1 MRGRIGISTVM
12 MVLALL
18 AGVVSAWAG
27 SGSQSE
33 EGEQSGRMESG
44 SRLSDVPLPLQVED
58 VPYRPTLLLELGEP
72 FLGTGPFGPEI
83 ELPTGA
89 VWRPSLWV
97 FGTHRMAVQTFDN
110 GADTPMS
117 EWAHRLDLFANLK
130 LSASERLLIG
140 LRPLDRDNRFT
151 GVSVEPDGDFQ
162 DEFNAV
168 VRTLFFE
175 GDAGEIFPN
184 LDREDTGMFDIG
196 FSVGRQAVL
205 FQDGILIDSGG
216 LGNPDAVSLVRN
228 NLQLPGTSNVR
239 ISVFYAW
246 DNVYRDDNQLDP
258 DARLFGLFT
267 ETDFSFTTVD
277 LDLVYIEAGQDTGDA
292 FFAGLRGVQRIGPFN
307 TTFTLNTSLPTN
319 RETSETSRGT
329 LIFNE
334 ISWTPSHT
342 QNFLYLNTFWGI
354 GEFSSAI
361 RGPATG
367 GPLGR
372 TGILFAAVGLGRY
385 GAALGNRADNA
396 VGGSL
401 GYQMFFK
408 RTRQQLIVEL
418 GGRKHTNNRV
428 VDGDAFAAGLRYQ
441 QAVGQHFVVQV
452 DTFGAVR
459 EERDPAYGVRLEW
472 LTKF

>member
-151 GVSVEPDGDFQ
+151 GVSVR
-162 DEFNAV
+162 A
-168 VRTLFFE
+168 RW
-175 GDAGEIFPN
+175 
-184 LDREDTGMFDIG
+184 R
-196 FSVGRQAVL
+196 FSGR
-205 FQDGILIDSGG
+205 
-216 LGNPDAVSLVRN
+216 
-228 NLQLPGTSNVR
+228 
-239 ISVFYAW
+239 
-246 DNVYRDDNQLDP
+246 
-258 DARLFGLFT
+258 
-267 ETDFSFTTVD
+267 
-277 LDLVYIEAGQDTGDA
+277 
-292 FFAGLRGVQRIGPFN
+292 VQR
-307 TTFTLNTSLPTN
+307 
-319 RETSETSRGT
+319 
-329 LIFNE
+329 
-334 ISWTPSHT
+334 
-342 QNFLYLNTFWGI
+342 
-354 GEFSSAI
+354 
-361 RGPATG
+361 
-367 GPLGR
+367 GR
-372 TGILFAAVGLGRY
+372 P
-385 GAALGNRADNA
+385 
-396 VGGSL
+396 
-401 GYQMFFK
+401 
-408 RTRQQLIVEL
+408 
-418 GGRKHTNNRV
+418 
-428 VDGDAFAAGLRYQ
+428 
-441 QAVGQHFVVQV
+441 
-452 DTFGAVR
+452 
-459 EERDPAYGVRLEW
+459 DPVL
-472 LTKF
+472 

>member
-1 MRGRIGISTVM
+1 MRMRVGMFGGM
-12 MVLALL
+12 ALALWF
-18 AGVVSAWAG
+18 GCSPAWAS

-33 EGEQSGRMESG
+33 EGAQAKRMESG

-58 VPYRPTLLLELGEP
+58 VPHRPSLLVELGEP

-97 FGTHRMAVQTFDN
+97 FGTHRMAVQTAGD
-110 GADTPMS
+110 GATRVS

-140 LRPLDRDNRFT
+140 LRPLDRENRFT
-151 GVSVEPDGDFQ
+151 SVSFEPDGDFQ

-175 GDAGEIFPN
+175 GDVGEMFPT
-184 LDREDTGMFDIG
+184 LDVEDTSMLDMG
-196 FSVGRQAVL
+196 FSIGRQAVL
-205 FQDGILIDSGG
+205 FQDGILINSGG

-246 DNVYRDDNQLDP
+246 DNVYRDDNRLDQ
-258 DARLFGLFT
+258 DAQLFGLFT

-277 LDLVYIEAGQDTGDA
+277 LDLVYLEGGEDTGDA
-292 FFAGLRGVQRIGPFN
+292 WFAGLRGVQRIGPFN
-307 TTFTLNTSLPTN
+307 TTLTLNASFPTK
-319 RETSETSRGT
+319 RETSQTSRGT

-342 QNFLYLNTFWGI
+342 QDFLYLNTFWGI

-396 VGGSL
+396 AGGSL
-401 GYQMFFK
+401 GYQMFFN
-408 RTRQQLIVEL
+408 RTRKQLIVEL
-418 GGRKHTNNRV
+418 GGRKNTNNRV
-428 VDGDAFAAGLRYQ
+428 VDGDAVAAGLRYQ
-441 QAVGQHFVVQV
+441 QAIGQHFIARV
-452 DTFGAVR
+452 DAFGAVQ
-459 EERDPAYGVRLEW
+459 EERDPAYGARLEW

>member
-1 MRGRIGISTVM
+1 MKLRVGLSAGMALAVLIGLSP
-12 MVLALL
+12 
-18 AGVVSAWAG
+18 AWAD
-27 SGSQSE
+27 SGSQ
-33 EGEQSGRMESG
+33 GEAGERSQEMESG
-44 SRLSDVPLPLQVED
+44 SRLSNFPIPLQVND
-58 VPYRPTLLLELGEP
+58 VPDRPTLLLELGEP
-72 FLGTGPFGPEI
+72 FLGTGPLGPEV

-97 FGTHRMAVQTFDN
+97 FGTHRMAVQTFDD
-110 GADTPMS
+110 GAIRTS

-130 LSASERLLIG
+130 LSASDRILVG

-151 GVSVEPDGDFQ
+151 NVSFEPDGDFQ

-175 GDAGEIFPN
+175 ADMGEMFPN
-184 LDREDTGMFDIG
+184 LDVEDTGMFDIG
-196 FSVGRQAVL
+196 FSIGRQAVL
-205 FQDGILIDSGG
+205 FQDGILINSGG

-246 DNVYRDDNQLDP
+246 DNVYRDDNQLDQ
-258 DARLFGLFT
+258 DAQLFGLFT
-267 ETDFSFTTVD
+267 ETDFPGTTID

-307 TTFTLNTSLPTN
+307 TTLTLNTSLPTN
-319 RETSETSRGT
+319 RETPQTSRGT
-329 LIFNE
+329 LLFNE
-334 ISWTPSHT
+334 ISWTPPHT
-342 QNFLYLNTFWGI
+342 RDFLYLNAFWGI

-361 RGPATG
+361 RGPVTG

-372 TGILFAAVGLGRY
+372 TGILFDAVELGRY

-396 VGGSL
+396 AGGSL
-401 GYQMFFK
+401 GYQKFFDQ
-408 RTRQQLIVEL
+408 TRKQLIVEL
-418 GGRKHTNNRV
+418 GSRKHTNNRV
-428 VDGDAFAAGLRYQ
+428 NNSGAVAAGLRYQ

-452 DTFGAVR
+452 DAFGAVQ
-459 EERDPAYGVRLEW
+459 EERDPAYGARLEW

>member
-1 MRGRIGISTVM
+1 MSAGM
-12 MVLALL
+12 ALALL
-18 AGVVSAWAG
+18 IGCSPAWAG
-27 SGSQSE
+27 SGSQGE
-33 EGEQSGRMESG
+33 EGEQAEEMESG
-44 SRLSDVPLPLQVED
+44 SRLSDIPIPLQVED
-58 VPYRPTLLLELGEP
+58 VPYRPSLLLELGEP
-72 FLGTGPFGPEI
+72 FLGAGPLGPEI

-97 FGTHRMAVQTFDN
+97 FGTHRMAVQTIDD
-110 GADTPMS
+110 GATRMS

-140 LRPLDRDNRFT
+140 LRPLDRENRFAS
-151 GVSVEPDGDFQ
+151 VSFEPGGDFQ

-175 GDAGEIFPN
+175 GDVGEMFPN
-184 LDREDTGMFDIG
+184 LDVMDAGMLDIG

-205 FQDGILIDSGG
+205 FQDGILINSGG

-246 DNVYRDDNQLDP
+246 DNVYRDDNRLDP
-258 DARLFGLFT
+258 DAQLFGLFT

-277 LDLVYIEAGQDTGDA
+277 LDLVYLEAGDDTGDA
-292 FFAGLRGVQRIGPFN
+292 VFAGLRGVQRIGPFN
-307 TTFTLNTSLPTN
+307 TTFTLNASLPTN
-319 RETSETSRGT
+319 RETPQTSRGT
-329 LIFNE
+329 LLFNE
-334 ISWTPSHT
+334 ISWTPPHT
-342 QNFLYLNTFWGI
+342 QDFLYLNTFWGI

-361 RGPATG
+361 RGPETG

-396 VGGSL
+396 AGGSL
-401 GYQMFFK
+401 GYQMFFN

-418 GGRKHTNNRV
+418 GGRKNTNNRV
-428 VDGDAFAAGLRYQ
+428 DNSGAYAAGLRYQ
-441 QAVGQHFVVQV
+441 QAIGQHYIVRV
-452 DTFGAVR
+452 DAFGAVQ
-459 EERDPAYGVRLEW
+459 EERDPAYGARLEW

>member
-12 MVLALL
+12 MALAL
-18 AGVVSAWAG
+18 VVGCFPAWAS

-33 EGEQSGRMESG
+33 EGEESKRMESA
-44 SRLSDVPLPLQVED
+44 SRLSDIPLPLQVED
-58 VPYRPTLLLELGEP
+58 VPDRPTLLLELGEP
-72 FLGTGPFGPEI
+72 FLGTGPFGPEV

-97 FGTHRMAVQTFDN
+97 FGTHRMAAQTFDD
-110 GADTPMS
+110 GATRVS
-117 EWAHRLDLFANLK
+117 EWANRLDLFANLK

-151 GVSVEPDGDFQ
+151 GVSFEPDGDFQ

-175 GDAGEIFPN
+175 GDVGEMFPN
-184 LDREDTGMFDIG
+184 LDRGDTGMFDIG

-205 FQDGILIDSGG
+205 FQDGIMINSGG

-246 DNVYRDDNQLDP
+246 DNVYRDDNRLDR
-258 DARLFGLFT
+258 DAQLFGLFT
-267 ETDFSFTTVD
+267 ETDFSATTID
-277 LDLVYIEAGQDTGDA
+277 LDLVYIEAGDDTGDA
-292 FFAGLRGVQRIGPFN
+292 WFAGLRGVQRIGPFN
-307 TTFTLNTSLPTN
+307 TTITLNTSLPME
-319 RETSETSRGT
+319 RETPQTSRGT
-329 LIFNE
+329 LWFNE
-334 ISWTPSHT
+334 ISWTPLRT
-342 QNFLYLNTFWGI
+342 RDFLYLNAFWGI

-385 GAALGNRADNA
+385 GAALGNQADNA
-396 VGGSL
+396 AGGSL
-401 GYQMFFK
+401 GYQKFFD
-408 RTRQQLIVEL
+408 RTRRQLIVEL
-418 GGRKHTNNRV
+418 GGRRNTNDRT
-428 VDGDAFAAGLRYQ
+428 DQSGAFATGLRYQ
-441 QAVGQHFVVQV
+441 QAVGQHYIARV
-452 DTFGAVR
+452 DAFGAVQ
-459 EERDPAYGVRLEW
+459 EGRDPAYGARLEW

>member
-1 MRGRIGISTVM
+1 MRVRVGISTGAM
-12 MVLALL
+12 MALALL
-18 AGVVSAWAG
+18 IGFLPAWAG
-27 SGSQSE
+27 SGSPG
-33 EGEQSGRMESG
+33 EGGEGSQEMESA
-44 SRLSDVPLPLQVED
+44 SRLSDIPLPLQVEE
-58 VPYRPTLLLELGEP
+58 VPDRPSLLLELGEP
-72 FLGTGPFGPEI
+72 FLGTGPFGPEV

-97 FGTHRMAVQTFDN
+97 FGTHRMAVQTVDS
-110 GADTPMS
+110 GATRVS

-130 LSASERLLIG
+130 LSASDRLLIG
-140 LRPLDRDNRFT
+140 LRPLDRENRFT
-151 GVSVEPDGDFQ
+151 NVSFEPAGDFQ

-175 GDAGEIFPN
+175 GDVGEMFSN
-184 LDREDTGMFDIG
+184 LDVGDTRMLDIG

-205 FQDGILIDSGG
+205 FQDGILINSGG

-246 DNVYRDDNQLDP
+246 DNVYRDDNRLDR
-258 DARLFGLFT
+258 DAQLFGLFT
-267 ETDFSFTTVD
+267 ETDFPSTTID
-277 LDLVYIEAGQDTGDA
+277 LDLVYIEAGEDTGDA
-292 FFAGLRGVQRIGPFN
+292 LFAGFRGVQRIGPFN
-307 TTFTLNTSLPTN
+307 TTLTLNASLPTE
-319 RETSETSRGT
+319 RETPQTSRGT
-329 LIFNE
+329 LLFNE
-334 ISWTPSHT
+334 ISWTPPHT
-342 QNFLYLNTFWGI
+342 EDFLYLNAFWGI

-401 GYQMFFK
+401 GYQKVFD
-408 RTRQQLIVEL
+408 RTRKQLIVEL
-418 GGRKHTNNRV
+418 GGRKHTNDQ
-428 VDGDAFAAGLRYQ
+428 VDKSGAVAAGLRYQ
-441 QAVGQHFVVQV
+441 QAIGQHYIARV
-452 DTFGAVR
+452 DAFGAVQ
-459 EERDPAYGVRLEW
+459 EGRDPAYGARLEW

>member
-1 MRGRIGISTVM
+1 MKVRVGLSAVM
-12 MVLALL
+12 MVLALF
-18 AGVVSAWAG
+18 VDCFPAWAG
-27 SGSQSE
+27 PGSRG
-33 EGEQSGRMESG
+33 EGGPHAKQMESV
-44 SRLSDVPLPLQVED
+44 SRLSDIPLPLQVDD
-58 VPYRPTLLLELGEP
+58 VPYRPSLLLELGEP
-72 FLGTGPFGPEI
+72 FLGAGPFGPEI

-97 FGTHRMAVQTFDN
+97 FGTHRMAVQTFDDD
-110 GADTPMS
+110 DTRMS

-140 LRPLDRDNRFT
+140 LRPLDRENRFT
-151 GVSVEPDGDFQ
+151 GLSFEPDGDFQ

-168 VRTLFFE
+168 VRTLFLE
-175 GDAGEIFPN
+175 GDLGEIVPN

-216 LGNPDAVSLVRN
+216 LGNPDAVSLIRN

-246 DNVYRDDNQLDP
+246 DNVYRDDNQLDR
-258 DARLFGLFT
+258 DAQLFGLFT

-277 LDLVYIEAGQDTGDA
+277 LDLVYVESGQDTGDA
-292 FFAGLRGVQRIGPFN
+292 MFAGLRGVQRIGPFN
-307 TTFTLNTSLPTN
+307 TTITLNTSLPME
-319 RETSETSRGT
+319 RETLQTSRGT

-334 ISWTPSHT
+334 ISWTPPHT
-342 QNFLYLNTFWGI
+342 KDFLYLNTFWGI

-396 VGGSL
+396 AGGSL
-401 GYQMFFK
+401 GYQKFLD
-408 RTRQQLIVEL
+408 RTRKQLIVEL
-418 GGRKHTNNRV
+418 GGRKNTNNRE
-428 VDGDAFAAGLRYQ
+428 DNSGAFAAGLRYQ
-441 QAVGQHFVVQV
+441 QAIGQHYVARV
-452 DTFGAVR
+452 DAFGAVR
-459 EERDPAYGVRLEW
+459 EGRDPAYGARLEW

>member
-1 MRGRIGISTVM
+1 MRERIGISALMTA
-12 MVLALL
+12 LALL
-18 AGVVSAWAG
+18 VGCTQAWAA
-27 SGSQSE
+27 SGGRG
-33 EGEQSGRMESG
+33 EGEPQAKEMESV
-44 SRLSDVPLPLQVED
+44 SRLSDIPLPLQVED
-58 VPYRPTLLLELGEP
+58 VPERPSLLLELGEP

-83 ELPTGA
+83 DLPTGA

-97 FGTHRMAVQTFDN
+97 FGTHRMAVQTIDG
-110 GADTPMS
+110 GATDVS

-140 LRPLDRDNRFT
+140 LRPLDRENRFT
-151 GVSVEPDGDFQ
+151 GVSFEPDGDFQ

-175 GDAGEIFPN
+175 GDLGEIFPT
-184 LDREDTGMFDIG
+184 LDREDTGMMDIG

-205 FQDGILIDSGG
+205 FQDGILINSGG

-246 DNVYRDDNQLDP
+246 DNVYRDDNRLDR

-267 ETDFSFTTVD
+267 ETDFPVTTVD
-277 LDLVYIEAGQDTGDA
+277 LDLVYLQAGDDTGDA
-292 FFAGLRGVQRIGPFN
+292 WFAGLRGVQRIGPFN
-307 TTFTLNTSLPTN
+307 TTVTLNTSFPAK
-319 RETSETSRGT
+319 RETPQTSRGT

-334 ISWTPSHT
+334 MSWTPPHT
-342 QNFLYLNTFWGI
+342 KDFLYLNTFLGI

-396 VGGSL
+396 AGGSL
-401 GYQMFFK
+401 GYQKFLD
-408 RTRQQLIVEL
+408 RTRKQLIVEL
-418 GGRKHTNNRV
+418 GGRKSTNDRV
-428 VDGDAFAAGLRYQ
+428 DNNDAVAAGLRYQ
-441 QAVGQHFVVQV
+441 QAIGRHYIARV
-452 DTFGAVR
+452 DAFGAVR
-459 EERDPAYGVRLEW
+459 EGRDPAYGARLEW

>member
-1 MRGRIGISTVM
+1 MKVGVSAGMALTVLIG
-12 MVLALL
+12 
-18 AGVVSAWAG
+18 VSPAWAG
-27 SGSQSE
+27 SWSQSE
-33 EGEQSGRMESG
+33 AGERFQEMESG
-44 SRLSDVPLPLQVED
+44 SRLSNIPLPLQVED
-58 VPYRPTLLLELGEP
+58 VPDRPTLLVEVGEP

-97 FGTHRMAVQTFDN
+97 FGTHRMAAQTVDD
-110 GADTPMS
+110 GVTRIS

-151 GVSVEPDGDFQ
+151 GVSFEPDGDGQ

-175 GDAGEIFPN
+175 GDLGEMFPN
-184 LDREDTGMFDIG
+184 LDVEDTGMFDIG
-196 FSVGRQAVL
+196 FSVGRQSVL

-246 DNVYRDDNQLDP
+246 DNVYRDDNRLDG
-258 DARLFGLFT
+258 DAQLFGLFT
-267 ETDFSFTTVD
+267 ETDFSATTVD
-277 LDLVYIEAGQDTGDA
+277 LDVAYIEAGRNTGDA
-292 FFAGLRGVQRIGPFN
+292 FFAGLRGVQRIGAFN
-307 TTFTLNTSLPTN
+307 TTLTLNASLPLD
-319 RETSETSRGT
+319 RETAQTSRGT
-329 LIFNE
+329 LVFSE
-334 ISWTPSHT
+334 ISWTPPRT
-342 QNFLYLNTFWGI
+342 KDFLYLNSFWGI

-385 GAALGNRADNA
+385 GAALGNQADNA
-396 VGGSL
+396 AGGSL
-401 GYQMFFK
+401 GYQKFLD
-408 RTRQQLIVEL
+408 RTRKQLIVEL
-418 GGRKHTNNRV
+418 GGRKSTNDRV
-428 VDGDAFAAGLRYQ
+428 DNSGDFAAGLRYQ
-441 QAVGQHFVVQV
+441 QAIGQHYVARV

-459 EERDPAYGVRLEW
+459 EGRDPAYGARIEW

>member
-1 MRGRIGISTVM
+1 MRMQVGIAGVA
-12 MVLALL
+12 LALL
-18 AGVVSAWAG
+18 IGVSPVWAG
-27 SGSQSE
+27 SSGSQ
-33 EGEQSGRMESG
+33 GEAGERSREMESN
-44 SRLSDVPLPLQVED
+44 SRLSNIPLPLQVED
-58 VPYRPTLLLELGEP
+58 VPDRPTLLLELGEP
-72 FLGTGPFGPEI
+72 FLGTGPLGPEV

-97 FGTHRMAVQTFDN
+97 FGTHRMAVQTFDD
-110 GADTPMS
+110 GDATRMS

-140 LRPLDRDNRFT
+140 LRPLDRENRFT
-151 GVSVEPDGDFQ
+151 NVSFEPDGDFQ

-175 GDAGEIFPN
+175 GDVGEMFPN
-184 LDREDTGMFDIG
+184 FDVEDTGMFDIG
-196 FSVGRQAVL
+196 FSVGRQSVL
-205 FQDGILIDSGG
+205 FQDGILINSGG

-246 DNVYRDDNQLDP
+246 DNVYRDDNRLDR

-267 ETDFSFTTVD
+267 ETDFPVTTID
-277 LDLVYIEAGQDTGDA
+277 LDLVYLQAGDDTGDA
-292 FFAGLRGVQRIGPFN
+292 WFAGLRGVQRIGPFN
-307 TTFTLNTSLPTN
+307 TTFTFNTSLPTN
-319 RETSETSRGT
+319 RETPQTSRGT

-334 ISWTPSHT
+334 ISWTPPHT
-342 QNFLYLNTFWGI
+342 KDFLYLNTFWGI

-396 VGGSL
+396 AGGSL
-401 GYQMFFK
+401 GYQKFFD
-408 RTRQQLIVEL
+408 RTRKQLIVEL
-418 GGRKHTNNRV
+418 GGRKQTNDQVDNREAV
-428 VDGDAFAAGLRYQ
+428 AAGLRYQ
-441 QAVGQHFVVQV
+441 QAVGRHYIARV
-452 DTFGAVR
+452 DAFGAVR
-459 EERDPAYGVRLEW
+459 EGRDPAYGARLEW

>member
-12 MVLALL
+12 MALALL
-18 AGVVSAWAG
+18 VWFPAWAG
-27 SGSQSE
+27 SGSRD
-33 EGEQSGRMESG
+33 EGGSQAKEMESV
-44 SRLSDVPLPLQVED
+44 SRLSDSPLPLQVDD
-58 VPYRPTLLLELGEP
+58 VPDRPSLLVELGEP

-83 ELPTGA
+83 QLPTGA

-97 FGTHRMAVQTFDN
+97 FGTHRMAVQTADD
-110 GADTPMS
+110 GATRVS

-130 LSASERLLIG
+130 LSGSERLLIG
-140 LRPLDRDNRFT
+140 LRPLDRENRFT
-151 GVSVEPDGDFQ
+151 SVSFEPDGDAQ

-184 LDREDTGMFDIG
+184 VDVEDTGMFDIG

-205 FQDGILIDSGG
+205 FQDGILINSGG

-239 ISVFYAW
+239 ISAFYAW
-246 DNVYRDDNQLDP
+246 DNVYRDDNRLDP

-267 ETDFSFTTVD
+267 ETDFSSTTVD
-277 LDLVYIEAGQDTGDA
+277 LDLVYVEAGQDTGDA
-292 FFAGLRGVQRIGPFN
+292 VFAGLRGVQRIGPFN
-307 TTFTLNTSLPTN
+307 TTLTLNASLPIN
-319 RETSETSRGT
+319 RETPQTSRGT

-342 QNFLYLNTFWGI
+342 QDFLYLNTFWGI

-361 RGPATG
+361 RGPETG

-396 VGGSL
+396 AGGSL
-401 GYQMFFK
+401 GYQMFFN

-418 GGRKHTNNRV
+418 GGRKHTNNQV
-428 VDGDAFAAGLRYQ
+428 VDGGAFAAGLRYQ
-441 QAVGQHFVVQV
+441 HAVGRHFVVQV

-459 EERDPAYGVRLEW
+459 EEHDPAYGARLEW

>member
-1 MRGRIGISTVM
+1 MKGRGRLFAVVM
-12 MVLALL
+12 PALALL
-18 AGVVSAWAG
+18 IGFVPVWAEGGRGEAGERSREMKSA
-27 SGSQSE
+27 
-33 EGEQSGRMESG
+33 
-44 SRLSDVPLPLQVED
+44 SRLSDIPLPLQVDD
-58 VPYRPTLLLELGEP
+58 VPERPSLLLELGEP
-72 FLGTGPFGPEI
+72 FLGAGPFGPEI

-97 FGTHRMAVQTFDN
+97 FGTHRMAVQTAGD
-110 GADTPMS
+110 GATRVS

-140 LRPLDRDNRFT
+140 LRPLDRENRFT

-184 LDREDTGMFDIG
+184 LDREDTGVFDIG
-196 FSVGRQAVL
+196 FSVGRQGVL
-205 FQDGILIDSGG
+205 FQDGILINTGG

-239 ISVFYAW
+239 ISAFYAW
-246 DNVYRDDNQLDP
+246 DNVYRDDNRLDP
-258 DARLFGLFT
+258 DARLYGLFT
-267 ETDFSFTTVD
+267 ETDFSFTTID
-277 LDLVYIEAGQDTGDA
+277 LDLVYLEAGQDTGDA
-292 FFAGLRGVQRIGPFN
+292 LFAGFRGVQRIGPFN
-307 TTFTLNTSLPTN
+307 TTFTLNASLPIN
-319 RETSETSRGT
+319 RETPQTSRGT
-329 LIFNE
+329 LVFNE
-334 ISWTPSHT
+334 ISWTPSRT
-342 QNFLYLNTFWGI
+342 QDFLYLNTFWGI

-361 RGPATG
+361 RGPETG

-385 GAALGNRADNA
+385 GAALGNQADNA

-401 GYQMFFK
+401 GYQMFFN

-418 GGRKHTNNRV
+418 GGRTQTHNRV
-428 VDGDAFAAGLRYQ
+428 VAGDAFAAGLRYQ
-441 QAVGQHFVVQV
+441 HAVGRHFVVQV

-459 EERDPAYGVRLEW
+459 EERDPAYGARLEW

>member
-1 MRGRIGISTVM
+1 MRVRVGIFPGM
-12 MVLALL
+12 ALALL
-18 AGVVSAWAG
+18 IGFSPVWAG
-27 SGSQSE
+27 PGSQGE
-33 EGEQSGRMESG
+33 EGEQSRETESG
-44 SRLSDVPLPLQVED
+44 SRLSDIPIPLQVEE
-58 VPYRPTLLLELGEP
+58 VPDRPSLLLEVGEP
-72 FLGTGPFGPEI
+72 FLGTGPLGPEV

-97 FGTHRMAVQTFDN
+97 FGTHRMAAQTVDD
-110 GADTPMS
+110 GATRVS

-130 LSASERLLIG
+130 LSASDRLLIG
-140 LRPLDRDNRFT
+140 LRPLDRENRFT
-151 GVSVEPDGDFQ
+151 GVSFEPDGDFQ

-175 GDAGEIFPN
+175 GDVGEIFSN
-184 LDREDTGMFDIG
+184 LDVGDTRMLDIG

-205 FQDGILIDSGG
+205 FQDGILINSGG

-246 DNVYRDDNQLDP
+246 DNVYRDDNQLDR
-258 DARLFGLFT
+258 DAQLFGLFT
-267 ETDFSFTTVD
+267 ETDFPATTID
-277 LDLVYIEAGQDTGDA
+277 LDLVYLEAGEDTGDA
-292 FFAGLRGVQRIGPFN
+292 LFAGIRGVQRIGPFN
-307 TTFTLNTSLPTN
+307 TTLTLNASLPTE
-319 RETSETSRGT
+319 RETPQTSRGT
-329 LIFNE
+329 LLFSE
-334 ISWTPSHT
+334 ISWTPPHT
-342 QNFLYLNTFWGI
+342 RDFLYLNTFWGI

-396 VGGSL
+396 AGGSF
-401 GYQMFFK
+401 GYQKFFDQ
-408 RTRQQLIVEL
+408 TRKQLIVEL
-418 GGRKHTNNRV
+418 GGRKHTNDQ
-428 VDGDAFAAGLRYQ
+428 VDKSGAVAAGLRYQ
-441 QAVGQHFVVQV
+441 QAIGQHYIARV
-452 DTFGAVR
+452 DAFGAVQ
-459 EERDPAYGVRLEW
+459 EGRDPAYGARLEW

>member
-1 MRGRIGISTVM
+1 MRMGVGTFAGM
-12 MVLALL
+12 ALALL
-18 AGVVSAWAG
+18 AGVAPAWAG
-27 SGSQSE
+27 SGSQ
-33 EGEQSGRMESG
+33 GEAGERSREMESA
-44 SRLSDVPLPLQVED
+44 SRLSDIPLPLQVED
-58 VPYRPTLLLELGEP
+58 VPDRPTLLLELGEP
-72 FLGTGPFGPEI
+72 FLGTGPLGPEV

-97 FGTHRMAVQTFDN
+97 FGTHRMAVQTFDD
-110 GADTPMS
+110 GATHVS
-117 EWAHRLDLFANLK
+117 EWANRLDLFANLK
-130 LSASERLLIG
+130 LSSSDRVLIG

-151 GVSVEPDGDFQ
+151 GVSFEPDEDGQ

-175 GDAGEIFPN
+175 GDVGEMFPN
-184 LDREDTGMFDIG
+184 LDRGDTGMLDIG

-205 FQDGILIDSGG
+205 FQDGILINSGG

-246 DNVYRDDNQLDP
+246 DNVYRDDNRLDR
-258 DARLFGLFT
+258 DAQLFGLFT
-267 ETDFSFTTVD
+267 ETDFSATTID
-277 LDLVYIEAGQDTGDA
+277 LDLVYIEAGNDTGDA

-307 TTFTLNTSLPTN
+307 TTITLNTSLPAE
-319 RETSETSRGT
+319 RETPQTSRGT
-329 LIFNE
+329 LWFNE
-334 ISWTPSHT
+334 ISWTPPRT
-342 QNFLYLNTFWGI
+342 RDFLYLNAFWGI

-396 VGGSL
+396 AGGSL
-401 GYQMFFK
+401 GYQKFFDG
-408 RTRQQLIVEL
+408 TRRQLIVEL
-418 GGRKHTNNRV
+418 GGRRNTNDRT
-428 VDGDAFAAGLRYQ
+428 DQSGAFATGLRYQ
-441 QAVGQHFVVQV
+441 QAVGQHYIARV
-452 DTFGAVR
+452 DAFGAVR
-459 EERDPAYGVRLEW
+459 EGRDPAYGARLEW

>member
-1 MRGRIGISTVM
+1 MRVWIGLSAGM
-12 MVLALL
+12 ALALL
-18 AGVVSAWAG
+18 IGCSPVWAG
-27 SGSQSE
+27 SSGRQGE
-33 EGEQSGRMESG
+33 EGEQSREPESG
-44 SRLSDVPLPLQVED
+44 SRLSDIPIPLQVED
-58 VPYRPTLLLELGEP
+58 VPDRPSLLLELGEP
-72 FLGTGPFGPEI
+72 FLGAGPLGPEI

-97 FGTHRMAVQTFDN
+97 FGTHRMAVQTVDD
-110 GADTPMS
+110 GATRVS
-117 EWAHRLDLFANLK
+117 EWAHRLDVFANLK
-130 LSASERLLIG
+130 LSASDRLLVG

-151 GVSVEPDGDFQ
+151 GVSFEPDGDFQ

-175 GDAGEIFPN
+175 GDMGELFPKF
-184 LDREDTGMFDIG
+184 DVEDTRMLDIG

-205 FQDGILIDSGG
+205 FQDGILINSGG

-246 DNVYRDDNQLDP
+246 DNVYRDDNRLDP
-258 DARLFGLFT
+258 DAQLFGLFT
-267 ETDFSFTTVD
+267 ETDFPATTID
-277 LDLVYIEAGQDTGDA
+277 LDLVYLEAGEDTGDA
-292 FFAGLRGVQRIGPFN
+292 LFAGLRGVQRIGPFN
-307 TTFTLNTSLPTN
+307 TTLTLNASFPLE
-319 RETSETSRGT
+319 RETPQTSRGT
-329 LIFNE
+329 LVFNE
-334 ISWTPSHT
+334 ISWTPPHT
-342 QNFLYLNTFWGI
+342 QDVLYLNTFWGI

-361 RGPATG
+361 RGPETG

-401 GYQMFFK
+401 GYQKFFDGT
-408 RTRQQLIVEL
+408 RTQLIVEL
-418 GGRKHTNNRV
+418 GGRENTNNQEDERGAV
-428 VDGDAFAAGLRYQ
+428 AAGLRYQ
-441 QAVGQHFVVQV
+441 QAVGRHFVVQV
-452 DTFGAVR
+452 DAFGAVQ
-459 EERDPAYGVRLEW
+459 EARDPAYGARIEW

>member
-1 MRGRIGISTVM
+1 MREGRDIAALM
-12 MVLALL
+12 MALALL
-18 AGVVSAWAG
+18 VGCTQAWAG
-27 SGSQSE
+27 SGGRG
-33 EGEQSGRMESG
+33 EGEPQAKEMESV
-44 SRLSDVPLPLQVED
+44 SRLSDIPLPLQVED
-58 VPYRPTLLLELGEP
+58 VPERPSLLLELGEP

-83 ELPTGA
+83 DLPTGA

-97 FGTHRMAVQTFDN
+97 FGTHRMAVQTAND
-110 GADTPMS
+110 GATDVS

-140 LRPLDRDNRFT
+140 LRPLDRENRFT
-151 GVSVEPDGDFQ
+151 GVSFEPDGDFQ

-175 GDAGEIFPN
+175 GDLGEIFPT
-184 LDREDTGMFDIG
+184 LDREDTGMMDVG

-205 FQDGILIDSGG
+205 FQDGILINSGG

-239 ISVFYAW
+239 ISIFYAW
-246 DNVYRDDNQLDP
+246 DNVYRDDNRLDP
-258 DARLFGLFT
+258 DARLYGLFT
-267 ETDFSFTTVD
+267 ETDFSFTTID
-277 LDLVYIEAGQDTGDA
+277 LDLVYLEAGQDTGDA
-292 FFAGLRGVQRIGPFN
+292 LFAGFRGVQRIGPFN
-307 TTFTLNTSLPTN
+307 TTFTLNASLPIN
-319 RETSETSRGT
+319 RETPQTSRGT
-329 LIFNE
+329 LVFNE

-342 QNFLYLNTFWGI
+342 KDFLYLNTFWGI

-361 RGPATG
+361 RGPETD

-401 GYQMFFK
+401 GYQMFFN
-408 RTRQQLIVEL
+408 RTRQQLIVEV

-428 VDGDAFAAGLRYQ
+428 MDGDAFAVGLRYQ
-441 QAVGQHFVVQV
+441 HAVGRHFIVRV
-452 DTFGAVR
+452 DAFGAV
-459 EERDPAYGVRLEW
+459 EEEQAPAHGLRLEW

>member
-72 FLGTGPFGPEI
+72 FLGAGPLGSEI

-97 FGTHRMAVQTFDN
+97 FGTHRMAVQTFDD
-110 GADTPMS
+110 AATRTS

-401 GYQMFFK
+401 GYQMFFN

>member
-1 MRGRIGISTVM
+1 MRKRVGFSAG

-18 AGVVSAWAG
+18 MSFASAWAAPG
-27 SGSQSE
+27 SRSG
-33 EGEQSGRMESG
+33 EGEQSVEMESG
-44 SRLSDVPLPLQVED
+44 SRLSDVPLPLQVGD
-58 VPYRPTLLLELGEP
+58 VPDRPRLLVELGEP
-72 FLGTGPFGPEI
+72 FLGTGPFGPEV

-97 FGTHRMAVQTFDN
+97 FGTHRMALQTVDD
-110 GADTPMS
+110 GATRTS

-140 LRPLDRDNRFT
+140 LRPLDRENRFT
-151 GVSVEPDGDFQ
+151 SASFEPDGDFQ

-168 VRTLFFE
+168 VRTAFFE
-175 GDAGEIFPN
+175 GDLGEIVPIFDVDDTRM
-184 LDREDTGMFDIG
+184 LDVG

-205 FQDGILIDSGG
+205 FQDGVLINSGG

-239 ISVFYAW
+239 ISAFYAW
-246 DNVYRDDNQLDP
+246 DNVYRGDNQLDR
-258 DARLFGLFT
+258 DAQLFGLFT
-267 ETDFSFTTVD
+267 ETDFPVTTID
-277 LDLVYIEAGQDTGDA
+277 LDFVYLEAEEDTGDA

-307 TTFTLNTSLPTN
+307 TTFTFNASLPTT
-319 RETSETSRGT
+319 RETPQTSRGT
-329 LIFNE
+329 LVLNE
-334 ISWTPSHT
+334 ISWTPPHT
-342 QNFLYLNTFWGI
+342 QDFLYLNTFWGI

-361 RGPATG
+361 RGPETG

-372 TGILFAAVGLGRY
+372 TGILFDAVELGRY
-385 GAALGNRADNA
+385 GAALGNQADNA
-396 VGGSL
+396 AGGSL
-401 GYQMFFK
+401 GYQTFFN
-408 RTRQQLIVEL
+408 RTRQQLIVEF

-428 VDGDAFAAGLRYQ
+428 DNGDACAAGLRYQ
-441 QAVGQHFVVQV
+441 HAIGRHFVAQV

-459 EERDPAYGVRLEW
+459 EGYDPSYGARLEW